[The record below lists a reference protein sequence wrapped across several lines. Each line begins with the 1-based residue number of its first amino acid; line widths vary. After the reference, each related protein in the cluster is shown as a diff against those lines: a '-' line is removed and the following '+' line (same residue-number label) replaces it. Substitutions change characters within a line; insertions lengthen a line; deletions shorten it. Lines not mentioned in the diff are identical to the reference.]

1 MKQRVGNPTLS
12 YNYGGSMEEKIKNL
26 IKDVIEENNYI
37 LDDVEYVKEGSV
49 YFLRVIID
57 KVGIMDVEDCVTV
70 SNLIN
75 PILDKED
82 PIEDN
87 YILDVCSKEKGSEED
102 E

>member
-1 MKQRVGNPTLS
+1 
-12 YNYGGSMEEKIKNL
+12 MEEKIKGL

-37 LDDVEYVKEGSV
+37 LHDVEYVKEGNI

-57 KVGIMDVEDCVTV
+57 KNGIMDVEDCVTV

-75 PILDKED
+75 PILDEAD

-87 YILDVCSKEKGSEED
+87 YILDVCSIEKGSEED
-102 E
+102 GQ

>member
-1 MKQRVGNPTLS
+1 
-12 YNYGGSMEEKIKNL
+12 MEEKIKGL

-75 PILDKED
+75 PILDEED
-82 PIEDN
+82 PIEEN